1 MHLITMAHLG
11 EAQGVIELFNL
22 KRITPQVFEGDNLT
36 CLITGEGPFEAATSA
51 AYLLG
56 QKNYT
61 SVINLGIAGSLSAE
75 LVIGSIH
82 PVRSVYLVI
91 DGKPQ
96 FKSFKSLEK
105 GIDCVTSFE
114 RILSPNKALPLTG
127 IAKLVD
133 REAWGVAMAAK
144 TLSIP
149 FQSYKLISDEAGSL
163 GACEVVREKA
173 EEWSQQL
180 ALYLKTI
187 LVKVEKE
194 TDTFKLE
201 GFHFTFTTRH
211 QFEQLLKKIS
221 LRDELLLDEVFASLP
236 LDNIKNEIMSPKER
250 AKALLNFME
259 GKLDPLKEKLQE
271 GLANWKA
278 ISEKN
283 GISLQTDQTWE
294 SQEVKVS
301 FNVSNN
307 EELNQK
313 IKSLAELNIK
323 PFINL
328 RNGNIHVE

>member
-1 MHLITMAHLG
+1 MAHLG

-22 KRITPQVFEGDNLT
+22 KRISSQVFEGKDLV
-36 CLITGEGPFEAATSA
+36 CLITGEGPFEAATTTAS
-51 AYLLG
+51 LLG
-56 QKNYT
+56 QKKYQ

-105 GIDCVTSFE
+105 GFDCVTSFE
-114 RILSPNKALPLTG
+114 RILNPNKALPLSG

-149 FQSYKLISDEAGSL
+149 FQSYKLISDDAGSL

-173 EEWSQQL
+173 EGWSQHL
-180 ALYLKTI
+180 ALYLKSV
-187 LVKVEKE
+187 LVKVETE
-194 TDTFKLE
+194 TFKLE

-221 LRDELLLDEVFASLP
+221 LRDERLLDEVYSSLP
-236 LDNIKNEIMSPKER
+236 LDNIKNEIISPKER
-250 AKALLNFME
+250 AKALLNYME